1 MHLTRIGKK
10 AYGAVVGS
18 RAVVIRGIVSNSL
31 AKGTFRTHDPRRNN
45 VGSTM
50 AINNQT

>member
-18 RAVVIRGIVSNSL
+18 RAVVIRGIASNSL
-31 AKGTFRTHDPRRNN
+31 AKGEFPYARSEKEQRGIDD
-45 VGSTM
+45 GYK
-50 AINNQT
+50 

>member
-18 RAVVIRGIVSNSL
+18 HAVVIHGIASNSL
-31 AKGTFRTHDPRRNN
+31 AARIFARTIRE
-45 VGSTM
+45 GM
-50 AINNQT
+50 AWEPLRL

>member
-31 AKGTFRTHDPRRNN
+31 AKGISVRTIRD
-45 VGSTM
+45 GTTG
-50 AINNQT
+50 IDDGYK